1 MSASHPQKSKQDIPI
16 NEEWIQIK
24 ESLQK
29 HANTVFT
36 VILVVAVSAIA
47 VWTILQRQEQK
58 KLEAQQLL
66 ASAQSTVQFEDI
78 VERFPKSEAAPIA
91 QLSLAK
97 LQFDMGS
104 YQEAITWYDA
114 FLEKWPEHPLKSSAT
129 LGRLFCL
136 EAMGTDE
143 QIQQA
148 ETGFQ
153 TFADANPDH
162 YLYPQARLGEAR
174 CKQLLGQLEEARGIY
189 QNFLENYPENPWVVQ
204 IEERLADLERKIGR
218 EKSS

>member
-1 MSASHPQKSKQDIPI
+1 MSASHPNKTQKDIPV
-16 NEEWIQIK
+16 NEEWVQVK
-24 ESLQK
+24 EAIQK

-36 VILVVAVSAIA
+36 VVLVVAVSAVA

-78 VERFPKSEAAPIA
+78 VDRFPSSDAAPIA

-97 LQFDMGS
+97 VHFDLGS
-104 YQEAITWYDA
+104 YQEAMTWYDS
-114 FLEKWPEHPLKSSAT
+114 FLEKWPEHPLKSTAV
-129 LGRLFCL
+129 LGRLFSL
-136 EAMGTDE
+136 EAMGSDE

-148 ETGFQ
+148 EAGFRA
-153 TFADANPDH
+153 FADANPDH

-189 QNFLENYPENPWVVQ
+189 EQFLATYPENPWVLQ
-204 IEERLADLERKIGR
+204 IEERLADLERKMGR
-218 EKSS
+218 EQSS